1 MTRAEY
7 TVHIYLA
14 GIAGATERMLE
25 LRDEIRYQQD
35 LTQEKDLTADRV
47 QSSGIGNPTEQRALK
62 VIALKERLEEQIE
75 ELLEYRIEAL
85 RLMDAAEL
93 TASEQ
98 QIIRDRYFPSET
110 EVRRP
115 PTWEDI
121 ARQRGYSDK
130 HIYKVRRKALL
141 KMAAVME
148 GQT

>member
-7 TVHIYLA
+7 MAHVYLS
-14 GIAGATERMLE
+14 GIAAATERTLE

-47 QSSGIGNPTEQRALK
+47 QSSGIGNPTEQTAIK

-75 ELLEYRIEAL
+75 DLLEYRIEAL
-85 RLMDAAEL
+85 RLMDAAGL